1 MTASV
6 TSLRTE
12 TARVAL
18 LRVDETTDELH
29 AEVNV
34 ALQWDGEEYEGTSQG
49 PPADSARSGLV
60 AAATLD
66 AINHLADG
74 YELRETATTYA
85 GDSDI
90 ALVVISEAGGQRP
103 LVGTAVIDAD
113 NRQVAFA
120 KAALD
125 AVNRRLSP

>member
-18 LRVDETTDELH
+18 LRVDETTDESR
-29 AEVNV
+29 AEVTV
-34 ALQWDGEEYEGTSQG
+34 SVRFDGEDHEGTAQG
-49 PPADSARSGLV
+49 SPADSTRPRLV

-66 AINHLADG
+66 ALADLADG
-74 YELRETATTYA
+74 FVLHETSMTFA
-85 GDSDI
+85 GDTDV
-90 ALVVISEAGGQRP
+90 ALVVIGEPGGTRP
-103 LVGTAVIDAD
+103 LVGTAVVDD
-113 NRQVAFA
+113 ENRQVAFA

-125 AVNRRLSP
+125 ALNRRIGR